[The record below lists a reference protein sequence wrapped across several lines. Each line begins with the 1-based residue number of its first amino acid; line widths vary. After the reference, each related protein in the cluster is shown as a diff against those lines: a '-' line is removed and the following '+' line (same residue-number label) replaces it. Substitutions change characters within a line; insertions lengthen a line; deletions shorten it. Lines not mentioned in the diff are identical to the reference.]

1 MTLSEAK
8 EQILEAQAQ
17 IKFLQWE
24 NEKQQ
29 NAQEEFQNEL
39 IVEVEKINKMGGF
52 KRWFFRGKLLFELI
66 YVIQRAISR
75 RKT

>member
-1 MTLSEAK
+1 MTLAQAEEK
-8 EQILEAQAQ
+8 ILEGQAQ

-24 NEKQQ
+24 NEKLQK
-29 NAQEEFQNEL
+29 AQEEFQNEL
-39 IVEVEKINKMGGF
+39 IVEVEKINKMGKF

-75 RKT
+75 HKT